1 MYIHIFLFF
10 AGACLLFHFNRRFRI
25 VVRCAYLFALWLVC
39 QMMAP
44 FVQVLSP
51 PPPRDIFFDE
61 NVPFEGF
68 DDDSDTTESDDELV
82 AQLAQH
88 ARNSHIRRRSPQS
101 PQPSS
106 PSDPNASSSSSS
118 KFDNKQ
124 SMSSG
129 SSSTS
134 SSPEKSVS
142 VDSM

>member
-1 MYIHIFLFF
+1 MYIHIFLCF
-10 AGACLLFHFNRRFRI
+10 ASACLLFHFNRRFRI
-25 VVRCAYLFALWLVC
+25 LVRCAYLFALWLVC

-44 FVQVLSP
+44 FIQVLSP

-88 ARNSHIRRRSPQS
+88 ARNSHLRRRSPQ
-101 PQPSS
+101 PSS
-106 PSDPNASSSSSS
+106 SSDPNASSSSSS

-129 SSSTS
+129 SSSTAP
-134 SSPEKSVS
+134 SPEKSVS
-142 VDSM
+142 VDIM